1 MSFYVY
7 ILESAT
13 TGRLY
18 IGQTNDLSDRLVRHN
33 SGRNKYTAG
42 KGPWVLLFSKLMP
55 GRAEAYQLEQQLK
68 SWKNPSKVRAWIQLQ
83 SG

>member
-7 ILESAT
+7 ILESA

-33 SGRNKYTAG
+33 SSHIYMWIFYLMCFMAWEKKKNR
-42 KGPWVLLFSKLMP
+42 GPRKDKRGPLPLTLKL
-55 GRAEAYQLEQQLK
+55 RYRY
-68 SWKNPSKVRAWIQLQ
+68 SR
-83 SG
+83 

>member
-42 KGPWVLLFSKLMP
+42 KGP
-55 GRAEAYQLEQQLK
+55 
-68 SWKNPSKVRAWIQLQ
+68 
-83 SG
+83 